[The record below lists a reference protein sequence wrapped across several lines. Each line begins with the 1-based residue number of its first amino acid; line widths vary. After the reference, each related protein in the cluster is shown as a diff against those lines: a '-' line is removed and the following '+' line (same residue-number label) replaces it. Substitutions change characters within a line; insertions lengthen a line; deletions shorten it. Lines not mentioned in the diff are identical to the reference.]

1 MSRCKPS
8 EVRCGPRGYAKC
20 NGGQCK
26 VQDFT
31 SGTLHPPKLTVYL
44 FSQFPAADRAS
55 AFSAGAS
62 GGSALA
68 RELSSGP
75 RQP

>member
-1 MSRCKPS
+1 MVSRCKPS

-44 FSQFPAADRAS
+44 FSQF
-55 AFSAGAS
+55 
-62 GGSALA
+62 LA
-68 RELSSGP
+68 ERV
-75 RQP
+75 